1 MSYRAPTRKTTRLP
15 PPVLVTSRAQLTAM
29 LKAICDEP
37 YVAADT
43 ESNSLHA
50 YQEQVCLIQ
59 ISIPK
64 ADYIVDPLAEL
75 DLSPLAHLFADPK
88 VQKVF
93 HAAEY
98 DVMCLKRDFGFCFV
112 NLFDTMW
119 AARIM
124 GWPRVGL
131 ADVLE
136 DLFDVR
142 TNKRYQRY
150 NWGRRPLEPKALA
163 YASLDT
169 RYLLPLCHL
178 QTDGLTRK
186 GRWEE
191 AREVFD
197 QLAATEPTTNTV
209 APEDFW
215 RVKGV
220 FDLSRRGRA
229 VLRALCIWRD
239 QEARRQDRPHFK
251 VLHDRVLLVLARAR
265 PRTKDELAE
274 VEGMKPYQ
282 VRRYGKRVL
291 QAISRGLHA
300 PFSTPSP
307 LPPRR
312 SEEEIACYEALR
324 AWRKRVAAEREVDVD
339 VIVSNAVLWELVEQ
353 RPRTPEALSG
363 IEGLGPWKRQTYG
376 EDLLAAIAGHL

>member
-1 MSYRAPTRKTTRLP
+1 MSYRAPAQKTTCLP
-15 PPVLVTSRAQLTAM
+15 PPVIVTSPAQLTAM

-37 YVAADT
+37 YTAVDT

-50 YQEQVCLIQ
+50 YQERVCLIQ
-59 ISIPK
+59 ISIPN

-169 RYLLPLCHL
+169 HYLLPLCHL
-178 QTDGLTRK
+178 QTDGLIRK

-197 QLAATEPTTNTV
+197 QLAATEPTNNTA

-229 VLRALCIWRD
+229 VLRELCIWRG

-251 VLHDRVLLVLARAR
+251 VLHDQVLLALARAR
-265 PRTKDELAE
+265 PRTKDELAG

-291 QAISRGLHA
+291 QAVAQGLHA
-300 PFSTPSP
+300 PFPTPPP

-324 AWRKRVAAEREVDVD
+324 AWRKQVAAEREVDVD
-339 VIVSNAVLWELVEQ
+339 VIVSNAVLWKLVE
-353 RPRTPEALSG
+353 RNPRTPEALSD
-363 IEGLGPWKRQTYG
+363 IEGLGPWKRQAYG
-376 EDLLAAIAGHL
+376 EGLLVAIADHL

>member
-1 MSYRAPTRKTTRLP
+1 
-15 PPVLVTSRAQLTAM
+15 M

-37 YVAADT
+37 YTAVDT

-50 YQEQVCLIQ
+50 YQERVCLIQ
-59 ISIPK
+59 ISIPNV
-64 ADYIVDPLAEL
+64 DYIVDPLTGL

-169 RYLLPLCHL
+169 HYLLPLCHL
-178 QTDGLTRK
+178 QTDGLIRK

-229 VLRALCIWRD
+229 ILRELCIWRD
-239 QEARRQDRPHFK
+239 QEACRRDRPHFK
-251 VLHDRVLLVLARAR
+251 VLHDQVLLALARAH

-274 VEGMKPYQ
+274 IEGMKPYQ
-282 VRRYGKRVL
+282 VRRYGKR
-291 QAISRGLHA
+291 I
-300 PFSTPSP
+300 
-307 LPPRR
+307 LPTCRR
-312 SEEEIACYEALR
+312 AVR
-324 AWRKRVAAEREVDVD
+324 RKR
-339 VIVSNAVLWELVEQ
+339 
-353 RPRTPEALSG
+353 
-363 IEGLGPWKRQTYG
+363 
-376 EDLLAAIAGHL
+376 